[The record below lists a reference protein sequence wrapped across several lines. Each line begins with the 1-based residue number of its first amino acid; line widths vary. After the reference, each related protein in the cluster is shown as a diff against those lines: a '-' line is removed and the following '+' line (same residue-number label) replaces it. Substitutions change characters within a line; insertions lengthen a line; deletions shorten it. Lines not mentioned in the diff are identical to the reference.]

1 MAHDKTQSDEKTR
14 QHKVRMTQE
23 KIDRYGKLNGDNDIL
38 HYDHDYCI
46 QRGFRGTL
54 AHGMHN
60 MAPAVDL
67 GLEKYGGDFFYRGQ
81 VSVRWTGPVCPG
93 DEQVTVLDAEDN
105 VVATVANVPGK
116 GTATIMI
123 GKSTLREA

>member
-1 MAHDKTQSDEKTR
+1 MAHDKNQTLKHTVE
-14 QHKVRMTQE
+14 MTQE
-23 KIDRYGKLNGDNDIL
+23 KIDRYGKLNGDGDIL

-46 QRGFRGTL
+46 ERGFRGTL

-67 GLEKYGGDFFYRGQ
+67 ALEKYGQDFYYRGQ

-93 DEQVTVLDAEDN
+93 DMQVTTLDAEDN
-105 VVATVANVPGK
+105 VVAKLENLPGT
-116 GTATIMI
+116 GAVMV
-123 GKSTLREA
+123 GKSTVRDR

>member
-1 MAHDKTQSDEKTR
+1 MAKHAKLTHTV
-14 QHKVRMTQE
+14 HMTQD
-23 KIDRYGKLNGDNDIL
+23 KIDRYGKLNGDWDIL

-67 GLEKYGGDFFYRGQ
+67 GLEKFGRDFYYNGR

-93 DEQVTVLDAEDN
+93 DDQVTALDEEDN
-105 VVATVANVPGK
+105 IVAKVSEAEK
-116 GTATIMI
+116 GTVMI
-123 GKSTLREA
+123 GKSTLREK

>member
-1 MAHDKTQSDEKTR
+1 MSKHAKLS
-14 QHKVRMTQE
+14 HKVHMTQE
-23 KIDRYGKLNGDNDIL
+23 KIDRYGKLNGDWDIL

-46 QRGFRGTL
+46 KRGFRGTL

-67 GLEKYGGDFFYRGQ
+67 ALEKYGKDFYYRGQ

-93 DEQVTVLDAEDN
+93 DDQLTVLDEADN
-105 VVATVANVPGK
+105 VVAQVSATTGTPANATVMVGK
-116 GTATIMI
+116 A
-123 GKSTLREA
+123 TLRDQ

>member
-1 MAHDKTQSDEKTR
+1 MANDNTDHLEHR
-14 QHKVRMTQE
+14 VRMTQA

-38 HYDHDYCI
+38 HYDHDYCLK
-46 QRGFRGTL
+46 RGFRGTI

-67 GLEKYGGDFFYRGQ
+67 ALEKFGRDFYYRGQ

-93 DEQVTVLDAEDN
+93 DEQVTVLDAGDN
-105 VVATVANVPGK
+105 VVAKIENGGGTVMV
-116 GTATIMI
+116 
-123 GKSTLREA
+123 GKSTLRDA

>member
-1 MAHDKTQSDEKTR
+1 MANDPRKRLE
-14 QHKVRMTQE
+14 HKVLMTQE

-46 QRGFRGTL
+46 KRGFRGTL

-67 GLEKYGGDFFYRGQ
+67 GLALGVF
-81 VSVRWTGPVCPG
+81 
-93 DEQVTVLDAEDN
+93 
-105 VVATVANVPGK
+105 
-116 GTATIMI
+116 I
-123 GKSTLREA
+123 GWFASRDRS

>member
-1 MAHDKTQSDEKTR
+1 MDHDKTKPLT
-14 QHKVRMTQE
+14 HKVQMTQE
-23 KIDRYGKLNGDNDIL
+23 KIDRYGKLNGDWDIL

-46 QRGFRGTL
+46 KRGFRGTL

-67 GLEKYGGDFFYRGQ
+67 ALEKYGKDFYYRGQ

-105 VVATVANVPGK
+105 VIATVDNVPGK
-116 GTATIMI
+116 GTSTIMV
-123 GKSTLREA
+123 GRSTLRDK